1 MCFFIQIMAKEVLL
15 HDIDIASAIV
25 DYINNNSIANI
36 VLGATARN
44 SFLKYLS

>member
-1 MCFFIQIMAKEVLL
+1 MAKEVLL

-44 SFLKYLS
+44 SFLKYRS